1 MPNYLRRCI
10 QERLSTKKQVFQ
22 NFFQITSN
30 SNSKKE
36 SRKCH
41 SFYLCLQEWFAWR
54 SWPALFSSARL
65 MNPRNDLWRRD
76 NLSHLVVRAVHC
88 PAGVQGHRVHQSWL
102 HLRGDACS
110 LFHGCSH
117 VPRPPGDVTQV
128 SPCILQGVFRPHHL
142 VSWSVH
148 QICVFLP
155 HCQHS
160 RGLSHRWLCW
170 GGTRVGGGL
179 VWSSL

>member
-1 MPNYLRRCI
+1 MYI
-10 QERLSTKKQVFQ
+10 QEQPSTTKFQVTF
-22 NFFQITSN
+22 
-30 SNSKKE
+30 NSKKK
-36 SRKCH
+36 RKKCH
-41 SFYLCLQEWFAWR
+41 SFYLFLQEWFAWR

-65 MNPRNDLWRRD
+65 IISKVEQHYGNNQNPRNDVWRRD

-128 SPCILQGVFRPHHL
+128 SPCILQGVFITWL
-142 VSWSVH
+142 VGPCIRFVYFCLTVSTQEDCLTVT
-148 QICVFLP
+148 L
-155 HCQHS
+155 
-160 RGLSHRWLCW
+160 LRWNTCW
-170 GGTRVGGGL
+170 WWFGL
-179 VWSSL
+179 V